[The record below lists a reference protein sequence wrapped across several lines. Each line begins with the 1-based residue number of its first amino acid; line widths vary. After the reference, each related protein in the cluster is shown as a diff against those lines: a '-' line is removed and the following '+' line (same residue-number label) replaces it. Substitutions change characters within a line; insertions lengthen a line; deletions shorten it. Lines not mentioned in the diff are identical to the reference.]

1 MSVACPKCGNEDLRF
16 DPISRFR
23 LGIPHLSDLKQA
35 VVVLSC
41 RPCRSDF
48 QFRIQGR
55 NRPSFSHFMHV
66 WDDGKSEMDGLRRG
80 HISLWSDTGSRKAP
94 VDYGFAHRDE
104 QSVLCY

>member
-1 MSVACPKCGNEDLRF
+1 MSVACPKFGNEDLRF
-16 DPISRFR
+16 DPTSRFR

-80 HISLWSDTGSRKAP
+80 HISLWSDTGSRKAS